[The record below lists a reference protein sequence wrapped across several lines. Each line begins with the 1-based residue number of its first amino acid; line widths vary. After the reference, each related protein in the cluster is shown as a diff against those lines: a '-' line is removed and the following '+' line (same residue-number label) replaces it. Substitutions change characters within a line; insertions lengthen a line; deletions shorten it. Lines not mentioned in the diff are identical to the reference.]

1 MIMLIIVLIV
11 LVFVCVYYVIGRR
24 ITNNKKEAEIINQTY
39 NSAEGNFV
47 ISGEKDRFI
56 ITKNELISFLVEDG
70 QIVACMDKR
79 VDKEFKY
86 YEVK

>member
-56 ITKNELISFLVEDG
+56 INKNELISFLVEDG

>member
-56 ITKNELISFLVEDG
+56 ITKNELISFFVEDG
-70 QIVACMDKR
+70 KIVACMDKR
-79 VDKEFKY
+79 VDK
-86 YEVK
+86 